1 MINKSSIG
9 RARLVAKHQSGSTIT
24 NPVNDQTKAAYAK
37 ANGLIF
43 ENGQFFQTDA
53 NGVKTVAPV
62 ADYALQEFAQKGGG
76 AGGGGLD
83 KASILSGAS
92 QVMDTVSSM
101 FLKSNPNVTGQSE
114 LTQGLN
120 AGYDMAASVVG
131 KINPLAG
138 TIMKAGGFAADALT
152 AAGIGTDQQTTAD
165 KILDSKFLKA
175 TPIGLV
181 NAIGA
186 SKTQDFSADSDTI
199 EKVGGSY
206 GGTVSDINEA
216 TEKAGKKYG
225 LFSSGARKK
234 ANRFIDEQRRKQNI
248 MANIASETTD
258 QKELVNMMGDQASNA
273 YAFALQGGYDQRYMR
288 AKEGAKLPEIS
299 KFEAELI
306 EVEVDEKITP
316 GVFEEGGILGQVI
329 NPTTGQIEEWH
340 PEFIETVDEYKQ
352 GGKVEKQLDAPEIEN
367 TTQQNII
374 PEGALHKN
382 KHHMENAE
390 DLTKKGIPVV
400 DENHKQQAEI
410 ECNEIIFTKEVT
422 AKLEELYK
430 IYYNEESSKEEKE
443 EAAIEAGKLLTKEIM
458 LNTDDRTGLI
468 DSLKSGGTIKKQKPA
483 YKDWVKTVNPKM
495 LSDNYDLEK
504 AYELLPW
511 EDLETWRNAT
521 LTDEVPEG
529 DWWHL
534 RSVADIDD
542 NTIMF
547 LKKGKTAKEN
557 PELQGEFDYYKKD
570 LEFQK
575 DWKMVFN
582 KDENRWYYIRRKNTK
597 KD

>member
-9 RARLVAKHQSGSTIT
+9 RARLVAKYQSGSTVVNIIT
-24 NPVNDQTKAAYAK
+24 DQSRAAYAK
-37 ANGLIF
+37 ANGLTF
-43 ENGQFFQTDA
+43 KNGKFFKTDENGT
-53 NGVKTVAPV
+53 KTEVSVDNSALW
-62 ADYALQEFAQKGGG
+62 DYAQRTWEEGNQGQ
-76 AGGGGLD
+76 D
-83 KASILSGAS
+83 NWSGAS
-92 QVMDTVSSM
+92 KVMDTVSNM

-114 LTQGLN
+114 LTQGIN
-120 AGYDMAASVVG
+120 GGYDMAANVVG
-131 KINPLAG
+131 KINPVAG
-138 TIMKAGGFAADALT
+138 TIMKAGGFASDALT
-152 AAGIGTDQQTTAD
+152 AAGISTDQQATGD
-165 KILDSKFLKA
+165 KFLDSKLFKWN
-175 TPIGLV
+175 IGLV

-186 SKTQDFSADSDTI
+186 SKTQDFSADIDTI

-206 GGTVSDINEA
+206 GGAVADINEA
-216 TEKAGKKYG
+216 AEKAGKKYG
-225 LFSSGARKK
+225 LFSGRAKRK
-234 ANRFIDEQRRKQNI
+234 ANNFINEQRRKQDI
-248 MANIASETTD
+248 MANIASETSD

-306 EVEVDEKITP
+306 EIEVDEKITP

-329 NPTTGQIEEWH
+329 NPTTGQIEKWR

-352 GGKVEKQLDAPEIEN
+352 GGKVEKQLNAPEIEN

-430 IYYNEESSKEEKE
+430 IYYNKESSKEEKE
-443 EAAIEAGKLLTKEIM
+443 EAALEAGKLLTKEIM

-542 NTIMF
+542 DTIIF

-575 DWKMVFN
+575 EWKMVFN